1 MSFKLIINNEL
12 AYDKHIPK
20 SKAKLKL
27 YDYYEYISNSCREYL
42 RRTWLPSEGLDVA
55 FIDEWYQCF
64 NIYQNEARRNPNPQ
78 RFEKIFE
85 IDGGIYKIQM
95 VDDKLNLTY

>member
-12 AYDKHIPK
+12 AYDKHIP
-20 SKAKLKL
+20 SKKAWLPL

-42 RRTWLPSEGLDVA
+42 RRTWLHDDGLEIANV
-55 FIDEWYQCF
+55 DEWYQCF
-64 NIYQNEARRNPNPQ
+64 NTYINEARKTSEPK
-78 RFEKIFE
+78 RFEKTFE

-95 VDDKLNLTY
+95 IDKRLNLI

>member
-12 AYDKHIPK
+12 AYDKHISGSK
-20 SKAKLKL
+20 SKSEM
-27 YDYYEYISNSCREYL
+27 YDYYEYIVNSCREYL
-42 RRTWLPSEGLDVA
+42 RRTWLPREGLDVSS
-55 FIDEWYQCF
+55 IDEWYRCF
-64 NIYQNEARRNPNPQ
+64 NTYINEARKSLKPM